1 MDDEE
6 ITRRFKR
13 TSDAIAK
20 IKDRQAR
27 ADLGKLFRAANAVL
41 TEMSREAVEC
51 RRNKKITVRYK
62 ELQHNLETAL
72 TNLEHHITF
81 AALIG

>member
-13 TSDAIAK
+13 TSDAIAT
-20 IKDRQAR
+20 IKDRRAR
-27 ADLGKLFRAANAVL
+27 ADLTKLFRSANSVL
-41 TEMSREAVEC
+41 TEMSKEAVEC
-51 RRNKKITVRYK
+51 RRNKKITVRYR
-62 ELQHNLETAL
+62 ELENNLETAL